1 MSESHKAQMVL
12 ANKIEGAAGYRV
24 TTNIRPVAGE
34 RTRFYVSIKVG
45 NLYVGWAHSIY
56 GGVEGEVD
64 QAWFHYVDVEDSEAI
79 NEAIG
84 EGIFPEKEEYDEEL
98 GQ

>member
-1 MSESHKAQMVL
+1 MSESHQAQMVL
-12 ANKIEGAAGYRV
+12 ANKIEGAAGSRV
-24 TTNIRPVAGE
+24 TTSIRPVEGE
-34 RTRFYVSIKVG
+34 RTRFYVNIMVG
-45 NLYVGWAHSIY
+45 NLYVGWAQSTY
-56 GGVEGEVD
+56 WGVEGEVD

-84 EGIFPEKEEYDEEL
+84 EGVFPETEEYDEEL